1 MHDALPEVGARQPP
15 ITLRRSDQQTLLAI
29 AYGGLLKD
37 TRSAGSLL
45 EEVCRAELM
54 SDDDPKT
61 TVGLWSRVL
70 FLDGHSDTPQL
81 IILVPP
87 EAASSAEGRA
97 SVLSPVGAALIG
109 LSKGQHIRRPDR
121 HGGELSL
128 TVLDILPPD
137 RTQEYAND

>member
-15 ITLRRSDQQTLLAI
+15 IALRRSDHQALLAI
-29 AYGGLLKD
+29 AYGALLKD

-54 SDDDPKT
+54 SDDAVTT
-61 TVGLWSRVL
+61 TVALWSRVL
-70 FLDGHSDTPQL
+70 FVDGRSDTPQM
-81 IILVPP
+81 ITLVPP

-128 TVLDILPPD
+128 TVVDIFPPD
-137 RTQEYAND
+137 HTPGERE